1 MILIQ
6 TQAILKV
13 GFKSGTD
20 VTANSTSS
28 FLHHHSSKLVKSS
41 WNLHNYP
48 SLSPSSSKN
57 GVCIIQV
64 PWVHR
69 ILNSMHTKF
78 LGRYAIFHDFWKA
91 SFQKKWFLFY
101 RCDWW
106 QCHLEKP
113 KRSENKMTCAKT
125 YILLCLIIRV
135 NAWHLPV

>member
-1 MILIQ
+1 M
-6 TQAILKV
+6 
-13 GFKSGTD
+13 
-20 VTANSTSS
+20 
-28 FLHHHSSKLVKSS
+28 KSS

-48 SLSPSSSKN
+48 SLSPNSSKN

-113 KRSENKMTCAKT
+113 KRSENKMTCANT
-125 YILLCLIIRV
+125 YILLCLIRV
-135 NAWHLPV
+135 NAWHFPVYVESTPSSFYLSTYIRTWYLYRWIPWIVFRKVS